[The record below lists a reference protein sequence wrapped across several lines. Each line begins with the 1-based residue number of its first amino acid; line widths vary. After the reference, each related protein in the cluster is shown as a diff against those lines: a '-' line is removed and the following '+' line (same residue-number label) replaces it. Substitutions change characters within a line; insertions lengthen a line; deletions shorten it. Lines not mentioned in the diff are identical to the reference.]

1 MRTSISPGGLLKSG
15 PEVGQTVKLAVSE
28 YHFEAYFFSYL
39 PTTLV
44 LRKSTPEEDPTGLLL
59 RF

>member
-1 MRTSISPGGLLKSG
+1 MKSG

-28 YHFEAYFFSYL
+28 YYFEAYFFSYL

-44 LRKSTPEEDPTGLLL
+44 LRKSTLGEDPTGLLL
-59 RF
+59 RV